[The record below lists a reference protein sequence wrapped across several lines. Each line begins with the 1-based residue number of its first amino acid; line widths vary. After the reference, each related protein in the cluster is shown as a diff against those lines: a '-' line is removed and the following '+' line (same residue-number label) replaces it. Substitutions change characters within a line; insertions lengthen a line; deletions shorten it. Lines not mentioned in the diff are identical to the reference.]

1 MDSEGIAKLASFLM
15 FNINEETAN
24 RMSQVSTL
32 RNSLEA
38 QRQELEEV
46 KRQIKL
52 IATFIGNQGQLF
64 EAFIEHESKKDESP
78 DPEKTKDE

>member
-46 KRQIKL
+46 KRQIKCL
-52 IATFIGNQGQLF
+52 TTFMANQGQIF
-64 EAFIEHESKKDESP
+64 AAFVEIESKKDESP